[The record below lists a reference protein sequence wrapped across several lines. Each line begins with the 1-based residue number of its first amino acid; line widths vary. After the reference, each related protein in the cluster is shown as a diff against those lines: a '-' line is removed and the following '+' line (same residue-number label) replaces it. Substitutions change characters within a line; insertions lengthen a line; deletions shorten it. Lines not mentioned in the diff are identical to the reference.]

1 MHDCKQRKVDYKNDI
16 EAMSRRIGM
25 QRWAYMVRWKMRQS
39 DLDVSSRLL
48 KCLKETRQIEGILDP
63 SKQP

>member
-1 MHDCKQRKVDYKNDI
+1 MHDCKQHKADYKNDTK
-16 EAMSRRIGM
+16 AMSWRTGT

-39 DLDVSSRLL
+39 DLDVLSRLL